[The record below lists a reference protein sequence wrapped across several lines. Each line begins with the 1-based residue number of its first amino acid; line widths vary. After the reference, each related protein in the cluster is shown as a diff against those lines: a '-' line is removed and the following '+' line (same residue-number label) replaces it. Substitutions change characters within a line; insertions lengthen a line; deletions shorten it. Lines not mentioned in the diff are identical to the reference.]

1 MAQDIQKIICIYRIT
16 NLINKKNYIG
26 QTIDASKRWWQHK
39 NEARKAEPSMI
50 INKAM
55 KKYGISNFK
64 FEIIASCWNY
74 QNANE
79 VETLLVKQ
87 YESHIST
94 GKGYNVSNG
103 GNTAPKTEEWKQM
116 IRDWHASLSPE
127 EKQKRSEIHREYI
140 INQIETRGHPALGN
154 KWTDEQ
160 KAKLSESLKAI
171 DKDKWY
177 TDEVRLHMSKAHIG
191 IKDSEETKK
200 NKSNSAKEAWK
211 NRIDYS
217 NIKCSVPNCDVCG
230 KAKYKIVD
238 GIRYC
243 VKHGLRLLRYGRL
256 DLLNS

>member
-1 MAQDIQKIICIYRIT
+1 MYYLYKITCI
-16 NLINKKNYIG
+16 INGKIYIG
-26 QTIDASKRWWQHK
+26 QTIDYNQRWRQHK
-39 NEARKAEPSMI
+39 WEANREFPRMI

-55 KKYGISNFK
+55 KKYGIDNFVY
-64 FEIIASCWNY
+64 EVIATCKNIDD
-74 QNANE
+74 ANE
-79 VETLLVKQ
+79 TEAILIKQ
-87 YESHIST
+87 YESHISI

-103 GNTAPKTEEWKQM
+103 GNNAPKSEEFKQM
-116 IRDWHASLSPE
+116 MRDWHLSLSLE
-127 EKQKRSEIHREYI
+127 EKQKRSNIHRESI
-140 INQIETRGHPALGN
+140 IKQTETQGHPALGN
-154 KWTDEQ
+154 KWTNEQ

-177 TDEVRLHMSKAHIG
+177 TDEVRLHMSEAHFG

-238 GIRYC
+238 GTRYC